1 MPAIAQ
7 HLVAVLGTLATV
19 LPLILEIVIPGIRVR
34 AVRGMQ
40 RYVEALTG
48 ATVGRGRRSG
58 QTDLPV
64 VRGMQTTAP
73 VPTFGM
79 LLTVVPGPVPTA
91 VSGTLATVVLLILG
105 FVQRMFALPRMP
117 QTALPGPVYL
127 GS

>member
-19 LPLILEIVIPGIRVR
+19 LPLILKTAIDGMLEIVMH
-34 AVRGMQ
+34 GMQ
-40 RYVEALTG
+40 RYAEALTG

-58 QTDLPV
+58 QTDFPV

-73 VPTFGM
+73 VLTFGM
-79 LLTVVPGPVPTA
+79 LLTVDRGLFLIATG
-91 VSGTLATVVLLILG
+91 GTLATVVLLILG
-105 FVQRMFALPRMP
+105 FVELGLALPRMP
-117 QTALPGPVYL
+117 QTAPPGPVYL